1 MIIVKTFRKK
11 KFTDFWGKPIDKY
24 HKPFFFPQIYL
35 EGMNKIA
42 KVYTVQLSC
51 RVLTWYK
58 QEHVHFCYQCFV
70 TKAVRC
76 IMSDN
81 VSVSVKIEKKK
92 NRDSKKKETNHTI
105 TFRKKKIITKKSF
118 TL

>member
-1 MIIVKTFRKK
+1 
-11 KFTDFWGKPIDKY
+11 
-24 HKPFFFPQIYL
+24 
-35 EGMNKIA
+35 
-42 KVYTVQLSC
+42 
-51 RVLTWYK
+51 
-58 QEHVHFCYQCFV
+58 
-70 TKAVRC
+70 
-76 IMSDN
+76 MSDN